1 MAQLQIATGS
11 TLAEKV
17 LMSEVF
23 TKQVALENPLE
34 QQGMIGPGKGFV
46 IQLLNSQ
53 LDKGGDQ
60 ITYHRKNKLGG
71 YGHDEGD
78 PKEGYEQAATFHDDS
93 VKVSSKEFTTRVS
106 LVVDDQR
113 TLLDMVDESMDSLRD
128 KVVAW
133 KAEVVITFLAGKVG
147 TNVQDIPT
155 NFTGW
160 AGNTLTDVDSTHL
173 MYGGN
178 ATAKADVDSADTM
191 VLTDLVRM
199 RSKARTLTYKI
210 PTLKIKARSL
220 NVVLMHPD
228 VFRDLQVATSGQTL
242 YDIDKAQLQGG
253 QDPMVNALVT
263 AASGIKYG
271 CIIIVCEQC
280 PIYTDYG
287 AGSNVRAS
295 RVLFLGPQ
303 AGVWAMGRKSQKV
316 EWEFVKKK
324 FEYDSEVGICAR
336 TIGGC
341 KAVIYNSERS
351 AMLAMDVATLAS

>member
-1 MAQLQIATGS
+1 MAQLNIATSS

-23 TKQVALENPLE
+23 TKQVALMNPLE
-34 QQGMIGPGKGFV
+34 QQGMIGAGKGYV
-46 IQLLNSQ
+46 VQLLNSN

-60 ITYHRKNKLGG
+60 ITYHRKNKLTGP
-71 YGHDEGD
+71 GHDEGD
-78 PKEGYEQAATFHDDS
+78 PKEGYEQAIAFHDDS
-93 VKVSSKEFTTRVS
+93 VKVSSKEFTVRVA

-128 KVVAW
+128 QVAEW
-133 KAEVVITFLAGKVG
+133 KAWIVITFLAGKVG
-147 TNVQDIPT
+147 TNVQILPT
-155 NFTGW
+155 SFTGW
-160 AGNTLTDVDSTHL
+160 AGNTLTDVDSNHL

-178 ATAKADVDSADTM
+178 ATAKADVDSSDTM
-191 VLTDLVRM
+191 VLADFTRLKD
-199 RSKARTLTYKI
+199 KAMTLTYKI
-210 PTLKIKARSL
+210 PTLNIKGRNL
-220 NVVLMHPD
+220 NVVLIHPN
-228 VFRDLQVATSGQTL
+228 VYRDLRTSTATQSL
-242 YDIDKAQLQGG
+242 WELDKAQLQGG
-253 QDPMVNALVT
+253 ADPMANGLIT
-263 AASGIKYG
+263 AAAGIVSG

-303 AGVWAMGRKSQKV
+303 AAVWAMGRKAQKV

-351 AMLAMDVATLAS
+351 AMIAMDVATLAA